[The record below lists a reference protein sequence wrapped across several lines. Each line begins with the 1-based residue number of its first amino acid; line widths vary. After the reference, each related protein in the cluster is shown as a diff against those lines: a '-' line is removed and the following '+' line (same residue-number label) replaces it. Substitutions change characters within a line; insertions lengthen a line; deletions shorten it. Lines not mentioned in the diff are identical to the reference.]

1 MKLSLVIPC
10 YNEIDSIE
18 ELINL
23 CKKIINSYTEIIIVD
38 NGSTDGSYKKLKNLK
53 LPKNIKIKRVRKNI
67 GYGNG
72 ILKGLKVC
80 RGEIISWTHA
90 DLQTDPND
98 IINSYNLHKHKLLSK
113 TCIVKGERKGRN
125 FLDNFFTLGM
135 SIYSSFILGERL
147 FDINAQP
154 KMFHKSFLKEFNNPP
169 LDFSLDLYILYFFK
183 KKNIEIIPYPVFF
196 NKRKYGKAKGG
207 GSLMGKFK
215 LISRTFKYINNL
227 RKID

>member
-38 NGSTDGSYKKLKNLK
+38 NGSRDGSYKKLKNLK

-98 IINSYNLHKHKLLSK
+98 IINSYNLHKHKLPQL
-113 TCIVKGERKGRN
+113 
-125 FLDNFFTLGM
+125 
-135 SIYSSFILGERL
+135 
-147 FDINAQP
+147 P
-154 KMFHKSFLKEFNNPP
+154 
-169 LDFSLDLYILYFFK
+169 
-183 KKNIEIIPYPVFF
+183 
-196 NKRKYGKAKGG
+196 
-207 GSLMGKFK
+207 
-215 LISRTFKYINNL
+215 
-227 RKID
+227 